1 MSDIQSLISNLLGRI
16 FLKKP
21 VFFGM
26 DSYDITVVVGPSM
39 KVYAIHA
46 TPKKLKDKFPFT
58 EKNIIDLEE
67 LKNWA
72 SNNGY
77 NISFQTDLPQIARRL
92 SSTLGDVMVEGDHS
106 RQKSLKCIV
115 MEELEQSNLPEN
127 MKEWARR
134 NPEKFIKNIEL
145 IQEMLKK

>member
-1 MSDIQSLISNLLGRI
+1 
-16 FLKKP
+16 
-21 VFFGM
+21 
-26 DSYDITVVVGPSM
+26 M

-77 NISFQTDLPQIARRL
+77 TISFQTDLPQIARRL

-115 MEELEQSNLPEN
+115 MGELEQSNLPEN
-127 MKEWARR
+127 IKEWARL

-145 IQEMLKK
+145 IQEMLKRNGGQ